1 MEEFQPSLYM
11 TILTSFFKVKGSKSS
26 MLLAVLQIWAKW
38 CQKVEDQGHTQT
50 KYGQEGATAHVEF
63 LWLF

>member
-1 MEEFQPSLYM
+1 
-11 TILTSFFKVKGSKSS
+11 